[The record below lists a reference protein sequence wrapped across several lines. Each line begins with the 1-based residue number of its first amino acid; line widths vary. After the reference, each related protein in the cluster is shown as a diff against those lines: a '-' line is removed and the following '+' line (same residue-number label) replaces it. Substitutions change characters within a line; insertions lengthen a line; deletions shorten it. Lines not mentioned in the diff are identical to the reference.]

1 MHGEWSKTEHSSLY
15 SLSLCRFLERI
26 SKFFSF
32 RCCHHEDRGRTSGN
46 VVNSWLFSACAFRLR
61 KPRRKPLAERKY
73 AAFSLLNNNKSMNQK
88 ILKNIKNFHLVKLW
102 IEPNQQRKF
111 LPFFLFLFLD
121 EPERGF
127 WTGKGKIV
135 LPNQTPHLGAGPCVW
150 VLDKGAC
157 QRSLLDTCVT
167 CTWAFNS

>member
-88 ILKNIKNFHLVKLW
+88 FWKILRISTWLNSELSPTSKGNSYLF
-102 IEPNQQRKF
+102 P
-111 LPFFLFLFLD
+111 LPFPWWTWAWFLD
-121 EPERGF
+121 RE
-127 WTGKGKIV
+127 GKIV